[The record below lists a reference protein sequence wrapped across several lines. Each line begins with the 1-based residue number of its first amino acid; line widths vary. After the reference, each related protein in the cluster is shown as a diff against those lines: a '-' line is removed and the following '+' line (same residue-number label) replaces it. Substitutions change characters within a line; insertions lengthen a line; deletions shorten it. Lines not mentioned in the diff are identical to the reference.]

1 MLVKRIVLLI
11 VLVALSGLPAL
22 AQTDVI
28 TGMWRPLARNE
39 DGSGMDGDYAGLPL
53 SAAGRLRAQ
62 SWAPENFDVP
72 EFVCRPH
79 AWDFSLEA
87 GAAQMRMTPQ
97 VDDPTQTVVAY
108 HGRLS
113 MREQETTIWMDGR
126 PRPPDYAIHTWS
138 GFATGEWDGDV
149 LVETVTHLKENY
161 IRRWGPMRSDDAT
174 VRIRYKRLNNNYL
187 RATVIIYDPIYMTE
201 PYIRTSLIWALDPN
215 LILPPYPCEEA
226 TESVVEH
233 GTVPHYLPGKNLLPA
248 QNRNENDEFGTP
260 YEARLGGS
268 ETMYPEYIKKLQP
281 FPRPNVKKGPAADRG
296 Q

>member
-1 MLVKRIVLLI
+1 VKRIGLLI
-11 VLVALSGLPAL
+11 ALVALSGLPTL

-39 DGSGMDGDYAGLPL
+39 DGSGLDGDYAGLPL

-79 AWDFSLEA
+79 AWDFSVEA
-87 GAAQMRMTPQ
+87 GAAQMRMTPEI
-97 VDDPTQTVVAY
+97 DDPTQSVVAY

-126 PRPPDYAIHTWS
+126 PRPPEYAIHTWS

-149 LVETVTHLKENY
+149 LVESVTHLKENY

-187 RATVIIYDPIYMTE
+187 RATVIIYDPVYMAE
-201 PYIRTSLIWALDPN
+201 PYVRTSLIWVLDPN

-233 GTVPHYLPGKNLLPA
+233 GEVPHYLPGKNLLPA

-260 YEARLGGS
+260 YEARLGGP

-281 FPRPNVKKGPAADRG
+281 FPRPNVKKGPTAERG